1 MRGAAGEF
9 PLDEKTIFTV
19 GESLA
24 KQFAEKLN
32 RAPFFIIGRDTR
44 ESGAWIE
51 SAFRAGAENAG
62 AACTLA
68 GVITTPGV
76 AFLAA
81 RANAD
86 AGVVISA
93 SHNPFQDNGIKI
105 FAASGRKIDE
115 KTERQIEADI
125 AGGSRSAENYILKV
139 AQPTPETAE
148 IAGEVEAAGLQSV
161 YIDYLLDEFVDL
173 RLDNLKIVVDCANGA
188 AFDLA
193 PRLFRRFGAQVVAIF
208 NQPNG
213 RNINHE
219 CGSLHLEKL
228 REKVV
233 AETADFGVAFDGDAD
248 RALFVDES
256 GEIVDGDATLW
267 AMAQDLHGR
276 GKLKNDTVVATVMSN
291 LGLEI
296 ALKSRNINLVRTPV
310 GDKYVLEE
318 LLKTETSLGGEQS
331 GHIIFPERS
340 LVGDGM
346 RTALALLTA
355 TQHKS
360 LKLSDLIEGFERFPQ
375 ILVNIPVREKPDFEQ
390 ILGVSEAVVEVE
402 REMNGRGRLLLRYS
416 GTELLARVMI
426 EGERQNVIAEQAERI
441 AAVIKR
447 EIGK

>member
-32 RAPFFIIGRDTR
+32 RAPRFIIGRDTR

-51 SAFRAGAENAG
+51 AAFRAGAENAG
-62 AACTLA
+62 ASCVSA

-81 RANAD
+81 RQTAD
-86 AGVVISA
+86 AGVVVSA

-105 FAASGRKIDE
+105 FAASGRKLDE
-115 KTERQIEADI
+115 HTERRIEADI
-125 AGGSRSAENYILKV
+125 ASGSPNAANFVLKNSPAKRGIIEAERSIEAEN
-139 AQPTPETAE
+139 
-148 IAGEVEAAGLQSV
+148 LQQV
-161 YIDYLLDEFVDL
+161 YLDYLRAEFAEL
-173 RLDNLKIVVDCANGA
+173 NLDNLKIVVDCANGA
-188 AFDLA
+188 ASNLA
-193 PRLFRRFGAQVVAIF
+193 PDLFRSFGAQVVAIF

-213 RNINHE
+213 RNINDD

-228 REKVV
+228 REKVI
-233 AETADFGVAFDGDAD
+233 AEAADFGVAFDGDAD
-248 RALFVDES
+248 RALFVDER
-256 GEIVDGDATLW
+256 GAIVDGDQTLW
-267 AMAQDLHGR
+267 AMAQDLRER
-276 GKLKNDTVVATVMSN
+276 GELKNNQVVATVMSN

-296 ALKSRNINLVRTPV
+296 ALKSQNINLLRTQV

-340 LVGDGM
+340 LVGDGL
-346 RTALALLTA
+346 RTTLALLRA
-355 TQHKS
+355 MQEKS
-360 LKLSDLIEGFERFPQ
+360 AKLSDLVRGFERFPQ
-375 ILVNIPVREKPDFEQ
+375 ILVNVPVRTKPDFAD
-390 ILGVSEAVVEVE
+390 IPGVSEAVADVE

-426 EGERQNVIAEQAERI
+426 EGERQDVIAEQAKRI
-441 AAVIKR
+441 AAVIKQ